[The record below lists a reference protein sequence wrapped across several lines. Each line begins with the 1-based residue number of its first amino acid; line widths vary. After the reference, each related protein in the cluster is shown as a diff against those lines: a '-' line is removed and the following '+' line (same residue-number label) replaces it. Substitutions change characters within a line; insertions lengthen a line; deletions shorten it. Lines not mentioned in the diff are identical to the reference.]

1 MQNACAKT
9 HFDRLNL
16 NFSTH
21 TFSKQYDWTAIY
33 INDAQ
38 GPFLFCTKYEWY
50 YQTNISLEKS
60 LFDYTNLYLYIIH
73 TYGLICIYN
82 RFIWSQVHSIASTA
96 IMRERPDPLNPP
108 KQVKFIWL
116 QSTSTF
122 PEVLANV
129 KIMDIQIPW
138 QSIWWSAWK
147 GAILSH
153 VENFLIYVF
162 NTLHLKYNQW
172 RYLVLGI
179 ITSENEWMYIKNTI
193 WNFKLSKAMPEKGFL
208 GLKEFSYNILI
219 FLSKLLHLLG

>member
-1 MQNACAKT
+1 M
-9 HFDRLNL
+9 
-16 NFSTH
+16 
-21 TFSKQYDWTAIY
+21 
-33 INDAQ
+33 
-38 GPFLFCTKYEWY
+38 
-50 YQTNISLEKS
+50 
-60 LFDYTNLYLYIIH
+60 YLKP
-73 TYGLICIYN
+73 
-82 RFIWSQVHSIASTA
+82 IASKA
-96 IMRERPDPLNPP
+96 IMRERLDPLNPP
-108 KQVKFIWL
+108 KQVKVTWL

-193 WNFKLSKAMPEKGFL
+193 WNFKLSTEIILGFR
-208 GLKEFSYNILI
+208 I
-219 FLSKLLHLLG
+219 FTIYLVTIYLYFYPSCFTCLDN